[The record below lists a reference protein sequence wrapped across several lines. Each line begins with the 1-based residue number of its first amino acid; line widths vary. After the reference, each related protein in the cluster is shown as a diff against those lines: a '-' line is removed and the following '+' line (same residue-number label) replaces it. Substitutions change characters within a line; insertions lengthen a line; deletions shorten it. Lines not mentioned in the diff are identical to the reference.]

1 LSKRTTGSKQ
11 NWTSRWVISKWAEQF
26 AQPTF
31 MAAEFQ
37 MMSACGV
44 VMLSNRS
51 MLAKSVGQEQRWQID
66 PWCRCPSMI
75 IEPKLRFRHGT
86 RKGKQTETWK
96 RKEIYCFGFRKKV

>member
-1 LSKRTTGSKQ
+1 
-11 NWTSRWVISKWAEQF
+11 VISKWAEQF

-51 MLAKSVGQEQRWQID
+51 VLAKSIG
-66 PWCRCPSMI
+66 
-75 IEPKLRFRHGT
+75 
-86 RKGKQTETWK
+86 
-96 RKEIYCFGFRKKV
+96 

>member
-31 MAAEFQ
+31 MAAEVQ

-51 MLAKSVGQEQRWQID
+51 VLAKSIG
-66 PWCRCPSMI
+66 
-75 IEPKLRFRHGT
+75 
-86 RKGKQTETWK
+86 
-96 RKEIYCFGFRKKV
+96 